1 MFGPSPLIWMSC
13 VFRLCFLPYSFFLFC
28 FTFLHFLLS
37 FPILNQLCITLCF
50 HTLNSTDIV
59 TAHFRSPQRF
69 FSEPN
74 QGFCPVMILDILQTN
89 SQTAGGAL
97 AQVSPPG
104 WVPLPA
110 SRACHS
116 RWSTVP
122 GSGQQPLL
130 QSWHSS
136 TGLPSSPLP
145 TSCLSGTE
153 ILVTFVSF

>member
-1 MFGPSPLIWMSC
+1 MLLVC
-13 VFRLCFLPYSFFLFC
+13 VFYLTAFC
-28 FTFLHFLLS
+28 FVLFYFYFRLS
-37 FPILNQLCITLCF
+37 FSLLNQLCITLCF
-50 HTLNSTDIV
+50 HTLNSADIV
-59 TAHFRSPQRF
+59 TAPVKSPQRF

-74 QGFCPVMILDILQTN
+74 QGFCPVMILDILQTD

-110 SRACHS
+110 SGACHN
-116 RWSTVP
+116 RWSTAA

-130 QSWHSS
+130 QSWLSS

-153 ILVTFVSF
+153 IWVTFVSF